1 MDGGREASDKV
12 VNEAN
17 PIFNRRRRVALL
29 AGEAQR
35 VLLLAQA
42 EFLQQVDVLRGD
54 LGSLPLRGSQILR
67 RHSCFGSAVPRESW
81 PRWHQQMAIEEVGH
95 GVSAGAFV
103 VAMGIV
109 AEEI

>member
-67 RHSCFGSAVPRESW
+67 RHSCFGSVVPRESW
-81 PRWHQQMAIEEVGH
+81 PRWHQQMALRK
-95 GVSAGAFV
+95 
-103 VAMGIV
+103 
-109 AEEI
+109 